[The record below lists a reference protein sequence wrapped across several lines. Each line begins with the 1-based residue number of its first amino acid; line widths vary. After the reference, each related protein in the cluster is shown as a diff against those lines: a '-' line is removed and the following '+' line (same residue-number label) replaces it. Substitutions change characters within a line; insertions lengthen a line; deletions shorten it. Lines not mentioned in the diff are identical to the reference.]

1 MNIETN
7 KLGLPLEYQILPE
20 LFDAHNITNKT
31 KATINFIHKLLS
43 QYGVKTVLDLSCGT
57 GSQVFFLNKLG
68 YKVTGADRPRPILY
82 LSKNVFLPDGR
93 TTSPNPF
100 NASTQYVLI

>member
-31 KATINFIHKLLS
+31 KATNQIIDKLLR
-43 QYGVKTVLDLSCGT
+43 QHDVKTVLDLSCGT

-68 YKVTGADRPRPILY
+68 YKVTGADFSPPLLKIARKKAKKMY
-82 LSKNVFLPDGR
+82 LLRF
-93 TTSPNPF
+93 
-100 NASTQYVLI
+100 